1 MKSKIH
7 EIPEIRFRSLPSV
20 GAYLLFCRGWLN
32 NEKSYKIRGKIAKNR
47 STFRKNKPNFKNI
60 KINVSFF
67 ETSKYEI
74 LPAWRGEKTNPIQ
87 TQFKPNCQKAKNE
100 PKKCFNNELQKIS
113 PLTGQKNKPN
123 SNPKQTQF
131 AKKLK

>member
-74 LPAWRGEKTNPIQ
+74 LPAWRGEKKTQYRPNSNPIVKRQKMNLRNALTMNYKKFPRLPGKRTNPIQ
-87 TQFKPNCQKAKNE
+87 TQ
-100 PKKCFNNELQKIS
+100 
-113 PLTGQKNKPN
+113 NKPN
-123 SNPKQTQF
+123 LPKS
-131 AKKLK
+131 